1 MVVIVVDICIYIWL
15 YDILKVC
22 LNMSNVAP
30 MILWVIFFGT
40 RSVLEEN
47 LGWLVECNLVFGYI
61 IFVIVCENVL
71 YNPKNDFLCI
81 VAKTGGGVYEQH
93 LRNNGYPYI
102 LEIPGDRTGGTTR
115 TSDPE
120 FQVYGTISSS
130 PDSGRVY

>member
-1 MVVIVVDICIYIWL
+1 MIVWYTKGLFEYVQCG
-15 YDILKVC
+15 
-22 LNMSNVAP
+22 SNDPVSD
-30 MILWVIFFGT
+30 VFFGT
-40 RSVLEEN
+40 RSVLVEN

-61 IFVIVCENVL
+61 IFVIACENVL

-81 VAKTGGGVYEQH
+81 VAKTGGGVYEKH

-102 LEIPGDRTGGTTR
+102 LEIQGDRTGGTTR